1 MTFEEARAAF
11 PVLERYAYLNAGSVG
26 PLPRAAAAE
35 VDAWSRRELEE
46 GRGSLAYF
54 KDMLDVREHARGRLG
69 ELIGVPRE
77 NVALTSATTDACNIV
92 AAGLRLGPDDDVVT
106 TDVEHFGLTG
116 PLHASGARV
125 RVARVKARP
134 AAEALELVLAA
145 VTPRTRLLALSHVA
159 WTTGQ
164 VLPIAEL
171 RRETGLPVLVDGA
184 QSVGAI
190 PVDASG
196 FDFYTVSGQKW
207 LCGPV
212 PTGALFVA
220 DPEGLHVAA
229 PTYLSQVGYEPDGRF
244 EPREGAARFDSGWI
258 PPGYLSGLLAAIDG
272 APEWRFERA
281 REAAERCRVLLA
293 ERYEVVT
300 EPGQATLVTF
310 RADGDPSEVA
320 GRLLERGV
328 IARDL
333 PGTGWLRVSCGYWTS
348 DEDLERLLDAL
359 AGAAR

>member
-1 MTFEEARAAF
+1 MTIEEARAAF

-35 VDAWSRRELEE
+35 MDAWSRRELEE

-54 KDMLDVREHARGRLG
+54 EDMLEMREHARGRLG
-69 ELIGVPRE
+69 GLIGVPGE

-92 AAGLRLGPDDDVVT
+92 VGGLRLGPDDEVVT
-106 TDVEHFGLTG
+106 TDVEHFGLLG
-116 PLHASGARV
+116 PLHASGAEV
-125 RVARVKARP
+125 HVAELRDRP
-134 AAEALELVLAA
+134 AADALEVVLAA
-145 VTPRTRLLALSHVA
+145 VTPRTRLLAVSHVA
-159 WTTGQ
+159 WTTGH

-171 RRETGLPVLVDGA
+171 KGETGLPLLVDGA

-212 PTGALFVA
+212 PTGALYVA

-229 PTYLSQVGYEPDGRF
+229 PTYLSQAGYEPDGRF

-258 PPGYLSGLLAAIDG
+258 PPGFLAGLLAAIDG

-281 REAAERCRVLLA
+281 RETAERCRSLLA
-293 ERYEVVT
+293 ERYDVVT
-300 EPGQATLVTF
+300 EPGQASLVTF
-310 RADGDPSEVA
+310 RAEADPSEAVA
-320 GRLLERGV
+320 RLLERGV

-348 DEDLERLLDAL
+348 EEDLERLLDAL
-359 AGAAR
+359 P